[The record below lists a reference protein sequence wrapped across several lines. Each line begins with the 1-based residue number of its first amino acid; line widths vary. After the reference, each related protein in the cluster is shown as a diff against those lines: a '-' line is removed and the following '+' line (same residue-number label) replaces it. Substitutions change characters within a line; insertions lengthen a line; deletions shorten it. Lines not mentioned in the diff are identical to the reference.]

1 MKKKTNSDL
10 IKKFLEHLK
19 NDKEKKLSAQ
29 TIKTYDNISN
39 NLPFNILTSQT
50 TIISKL
56 KNTYDNPNT
65 LSLYLNMIILIRRF
79 NDEEHDKLIKFR
91 NSLSDS
97 IKKERKNNLDKMDDT
112 LPNYNKIKEELDNLS
127 GVQYLINY
135 LMMNNGLRNKDLNLK
150 FVKNKPEESDEN
162 LIRIKGKTVLLNI
175 NDYKTEKSH
184 GEKVLKI
191 NDSKFLEELK
201 KLKLTDDDYIIPM
214 KNGDKIKNITTF
226 NDKIKKLTIGNLG
239 QNRLVKIVIKHLLN
253 NKQFD
258 KLEQLGKDRGTSMSV
273 LLTSYNLENGNDQ
286 DKKEEE

>member
-19 NDKEKKLSAQ
+19 NDKEKNLSAQ
-29 TIKTYDNISN
+29 TIKTYDNISH
-39 NLPFNILTSQT
+39 NLPFNILTSQS

-56 KNTYDNPNT
+56 KNVYENPNT

-91 NSLSDS
+91 NSLSNA
-97 IKKERKNNLDKMDDT
+97 IKEERKNNLDKMDDT

-135 LMMNNGLRNKDLNLK
+135 LMMTNGLRNKDLNLK
-150 FVKNKPEESDEN
+150 FVKSIPKESDEN
-162 LIRIKGKTVLLNI
+162 LIRIKGKNALLSI

-184 GEKVLKI
+184 GEKEIKI
-191 NDSKFLEELK
+191 TDDKFLEELK
-201 KLKLTDDDYIIPM
+201 KLKLTEGDYILPM

-273 LLTSYNLENGNDQ
+273 LLTSYNLENGNEQ
-286 DKKEEE
+286 DKKE